1 MNESGLCSFAEP
13 QRPVS
18 VGAIN
23 TWLRAVA
30 FER

>member
-1 MNESGLCSFAEP
+1 MSDSGLYNFAEA

-23 TWLRAVA
+23 TWLCVVA